1 MIKEQK
7 EQRTVVTKQRLKF
20 NDYKNCLLNNERI
33 LKSQQRFKSEAH
45 NVCPEEINNDKRLQ
59 TYDKILHHILME
71 QVLEKYV
78 KQRC

>member
-1 MIKEQK
+1 M
-7 EQRTVVTKQRLKF
+7 LKF
-20 NDYKNCLLNNERI
+20 NDYKNCVLNNEVV

-45 NVCPEEINNDKRLQ
+45 DVHTEEVNKIALSGNDNKRL
-59 TYDKILHHILME
+59 KMLELHHILMI